1 MWIIHTDG
9 NEYFCNAEL
18 WGQEEASRPKLCR
31 HDDDD
36 DRDYGDDED
45 DE

>member
-1 MWIIHTDG
+1 MTLL
-9 NEYFCNAEL
+9 EV

-36 DRDYGDDED
+36 DDDDDCDYGDDED